1 MLRFIA
7 IYSPDHIGDWLPLI
21 ETAQTISPRVEIWA
35 PHGLLVE
42 TLAQYEQDTLH
53 RIVQITR
60 KKSHLQIGIA
70 STRMTAFFAAQSA
83 PGTLVP
89 AGKEHEFL
97 APLPIHLLF
106 LHPVLRPSLPH
117 ELQLHSALAAF
128 PRLQFRLT
136 ELSAL

>member
-70 STRMTAFFAAQSA
+70 STRMMPFLQPSPRPAPWSQQARNMNFWLLYPFTCFSSTPCFALLYLMSYSCI
-83 PGTLVP
+83 PP
-89 AGKEHEFL
+89 W
-97 APLPIHLLF
+97 PL
-106 LHPVLRPSLPH
+106 S
-117 ELQLHSALAAF
+117 QGYS
-128 PRLQFRLT
+128 
-136 ELSAL
+136 SD